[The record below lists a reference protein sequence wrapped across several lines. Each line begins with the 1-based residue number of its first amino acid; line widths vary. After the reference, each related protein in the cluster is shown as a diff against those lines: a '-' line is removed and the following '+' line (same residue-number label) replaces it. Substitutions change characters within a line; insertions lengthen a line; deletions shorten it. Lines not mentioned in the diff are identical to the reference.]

1 MAGKKNNATSSW
13 SGYNHQGQVGIFLA
27 LKELNE
33 LLQKKELNE
42 LLQKYEYFSKYSVEF
57 EKEDGEDIDII
68 CNNKIMSRHQVKA
81 KTSGKVPSSYRD
93 VLISFKNKGVPK
105 NSMYLHTICKI
116 DGFEEYKEKKKDEG
130 LQIHN
135 VKLYQYPDGNNYCR
149 LSNVSESKIDS
160 FCKWEIK
167 SILIQ
172 CSPRLKDDDD
182 HINETLF
189 VLKDLLCKK
198 IREAHEAGKCS
209 NPVIL
214 FSEIYDILI
223 STEKREK
230 RAIHTARNMFERY
243 WNHNSNAQNIDDSLI
258 TDILNLPDKGFQQ
271 FLIDLHPQK
280 DIKGALDNQTIF
292 ELLDQDIF
300 EEIFYEFYK
309 EIHQDFFNIPEL
321 CYNST
326 KSRYRLS
333 LINKTCKN
341 GEVGELVQRIR
352 NNEQFLKAS
361 FDVDYL
367 VNGRIN
373 SSLFEQGE
381 LDDGLESPYG
391 QQPSNKDNLFS
402 NNLEFIDIDN
412 TVEKLRGEQYE

>member
-172 CSPRLKDDDD
+172 CR
-182 HINETLF
+182 
-189 VLKDLLCKK
+189 V
-198 IREAHEAGKCS
+198 
-209 NPVIL
+209 V
-214 FSEIYDILI
+214 
-223 STEKREK
+223 
-230 RAIHTARNMFERY
+230 
-243 WNHNSNAQNIDDSLI
+243 
-258 TDILNLPDKGFQQ
+258 
-271 FLIDLHPQK
+271 
-280 DIKGALDNQTIF
+280 
-292 ELLDQDIF
+292 
-300 EEIFYEFYK
+300 
-309 EIHQDFFNIPEL
+309 
-321 CYNST
+321 
-326 KSRYRLS
+326 
-333 LINKTCKN
+333 
-341 GEVGELVQRIR
+341 
-352 NNEQFLKAS
+352 
-361 FDVDYL
+361 
-367 VNGRIN
+367 
-373 SSLFEQGE
+373 
-381 LDDGLESPYG
+381 
-391 QQPSNKDNLFS
+391 
-402 NNLEFIDIDN
+402 
-412 TVEKLRGEQYE
+412 